1 MSLTDTIARK
11 AAPSYEVQIFIGGDH
26 AACKNLLA
34 AEALRGAC
42 YSVEPTEFIYTGGR
56 ETGSVVRL
64 INYPR
69 FPKYTDDVQ
78 ADALRLAEVLMLG
91 LHQSSCTVQ
100 GPDTTLWLSRRS
112 DA

>member
-1 MSLTDTIARK
+1 MSLQATIVRK
-11 AAPSYEVQIFIGGDH
+11 SAPSFEVQIFIGGDH

-42 YSVEPTEFIYTGGR
+42 YSCEPTEFVYTGGR

-69 FPKYTDDVQ
+69 FPQPQQ
-78 ADALRLAEVLMLG
+78 AITEAALQLAEALMLG

-100 GPDTTLWLSRRS
+100 MPVDTIWLSRR
-112 DA
+112 APE

>member
-1 MSLTDTIARK
+1 MGLQSTITLK
-11 AAPSYEVQIFIGGDH
+11 SAPSFEVQIFVGGDH
-26 AACKNLLA
+26 AACKNLLV

-42 YSVEPTEFIYTGGR
+42 YSCEPTEFVYTGGR

-69 FPKYTDDVQ
+69 FPK
-78 ADALRLAEVLMLG
+78 APAHLLEEAIALAEALMLG

-100 GPDTTLWLSRRS
+100 TPVETVWLTRRADT
-112 DA
+112 